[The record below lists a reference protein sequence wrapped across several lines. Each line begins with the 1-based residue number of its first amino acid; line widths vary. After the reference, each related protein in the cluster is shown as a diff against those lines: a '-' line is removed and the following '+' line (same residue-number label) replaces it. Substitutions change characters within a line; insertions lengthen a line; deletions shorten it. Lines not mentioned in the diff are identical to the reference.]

1 MFLMTGVI
9 LLGTMTNLFA
19 YEDMHLVSSMDKS
32 PYDQSDRFEFG
43 PFIGYHFFDD
53 DQNLENSLSYG
64 ARFGYNFSKRLG
76 AEFVFGFSDADV
88 DNRSLVS
95 VTKGQYGTPIG
106 STDLKYY
113 QLNAI
118 YQFSPGK
125 RLSPFVTAGLG
136 KSHYSPNAGDNDS
149 NTINLGVG
157 VKYWVKRDIAVR
169 ADVTAF
175 EEEEFRNYSA
185 TVALVYSFGDGVD
198 REEEKYEPEPVEVIV
213 VADESPMIEEKVK
226 YVAARPGIVILAF
239 EDIHFDFDKATLTDA
254 AKVILKRSIWIL
266 KDNPGV
272 KVRIAGY
279 TSASGSSAYN
289 QRLSE
294 RRAAAV
300 ENYLINEGLI
310 SPDRLRTIGFGE
322 RRPAAYEASP
332 KRLYSNAAMSN
343 MRVLFETELN

>member
-1 MFLMTGVI
+1 
-9 LLGTMTNLFA
+9 
-19 YEDMHLVSSMDKS
+19 
-32 PYDQSDRFEFG
+32 
-43 PFIGYHFFDD
+43 
-53 DQNLENSLSYG
+53 
-64 ARFGYNFSKRLG
+64 
-76 AEFVFGFSDADV
+76 
-88 DNRSLVS
+88 
-95 VTKGQYGTPIG
+95 
-106 STDLKYY
+106 
-113 QLNAI
+113 
-118 YQFSPGK
+118 
-125 RLSPFVTAGLG
+125 
-136 KSHYSPNAGDNDS
+136 
-149 NTINLGVG
+149 
-157 VKYWVKRDIAVR
+157 
-169 ADVTAF
+169 
-175 EEEEFRNYSA
+175 
-185 TVALVYSFGDGVD
+185 LVYSFGDGVD